1 MKPGPRRSADISAVM
16 SRAKQVE
23 LDESELWVIKAQKKV
38 VGKRKI
44 GRPRKPSHPIEE
56 AAETATMNAPRLW
69 EPDQSMRGLSAA
81 EVEAANAIL
90 MFSFHT
96 AFLAEIVHQLQRIL

>member
-1 MKPGPRRSADISAVM
+1 M

-23 LDESELWVIKAQKKV
+23 LDESELWVIEAQRKV

-44 GRPRKPSHPIEE
+44 GRPRKPRHPFEE
-56 AAETATMNAPRLW
+56 AAETATMNMPRLW
-69 EPDQSMRGLSAA
+69 EHVRSMRGLSAA

>member
-1 MKPGPRRSADISAVM
+1 M

-23 LDESELWVIKAQKKV
+23 LDESEMWVIEAQKKI

-44 GRPRKPSHPIEE
+44 GRLRKPRHPIEE
-56 AAETATMNAPRLW
+56 AAEIATMNAPRFW
-69 EPDQSMRGLSAA
+69 EPVQSMRGLSAA

-96 AFLAEIVHQLQRIL
+96 TFLAEIVHQLQRIL

>member
-1 MKPGPRRSADISAVM
+1 ML
-16 SRAKQVE
+16 RAKQVE
-23 LDESELWVIKAQKKV
+23 LDELEAWVIEAQKKE
-38 VGKRKI
+38 VGKQKI
-44 GRPRKPSHPIEE
+44 GRPRKPRHPIEE

-69 EPDQSMRGLSAA
+69 EPVQSMRGLSAA
-81 EVEAANAIL
+81 KVEAANAIL

>member
-1 MKPGPRRSADISAVM
+1 ML
-16 SRAKQVE
+16 RAKQVE
-23 LDESELWVIKAQKKV
+23 LDESEMWVIEAQKKA

-44 GRPRKPSHPIEE
+44 GRPRKPRHPIEE
-56 AAETATMNAPRLW
+56 AAEAATMNAPRLW
-69 EPDQSMRGLSAA
+69 EPVQSMRGLSAA

-96 AFLAEIVHQLQRIL
+96 AFLAEIVHQLLMIQ

>member
-1 MKPGPRRSADISAVM
+1 MKPGPRRSADISVVM
-16 SRAKQVE
+16 VRAQQVE
-23 LDESELWVIKAQKKV
+23 LDESEMWVVEVQKKA

-44 GRPRKPSHPIEE
+44 GRPRKPRHPIEE
-56 AAETATMNAPRLW
+56 AVETAMMNAPRFW
-69 EPDQSMRGLSAA
+69 EPVQSMKGLSAA